1 MLGKVLQYK
10 YINRMIDT
18 LIFKRIGVNVS
29 RETFLTLDRYVE
41 LLKKWQ
47 KAINLISNS
56 TLSDIYNRHI
66 LDSAQLYPYIVS
78 KNNIGDLG
86 SGAGFPGMIL
96 AILNKKCFISLIES
110 DNRKCEFLSE
120 IKRQCKVDNV
130 EIINNRI
137 EKLTDKNFDCL
148 VSRALT
154 SITNILTLSANI
166 RGKNCEIVLLKGEKY
181 KQELAIAKEKYILNT
196 NIYDSITDNAGKII
210 VIQEVK

>member
-1 MLGKVLQYK
+1 
-10 YINRMIDT
+10 
-18 LIFKRIGVNVS
+18 
-29 RETFLTLDRYVE
+29 
-41 LLKKWQ
+41 
-47 KAINLISNS
+47 
-56 TLSDIYNRHI
+56 
-66 LDSAQLYPYIVS
+66 
-78 KNNIGDLG
+78 
-86 SGAGFPGMIL
+86 MIL